1 MALWGWPGRL
11 RPGQAG
17 GPRAPGPGGTGPGS
31 GFSPSPCLPLQEH
44 PLCLLLVHC
53 WPPAP
58 GTPWP
63 AHCPVPAPVHPARGQ
78 GPEEPV
84 GGPGVSSCL
93 RLFIRRAG
101 PEALPRPQ
109 FPAALNVEAPCD
121 LWAGPPGPGSGS
133 SLVLDSEGGRRPQ
146 EVSPSSLLSCQLS
159 LVPDTLGFCRET
171 VASLKGPP
179 PSPVLWGPSWPC
191 GAGIGV

>member
-121 LWAGPPGPGSGS
+121 LWAGPPAQAQDRVSCWT
-133 SLVLDSEGGRRPQ
+133 LREGGDHRRCLRAHFS
-146 EVSPSSLLSCQLS
+146 VANCPSFLTPWGSAER
-159 LVPDTLGFCRET
+159 PW
-171 VASLKGPP
+171 PP
-179 PSPVLWGPSWPC
+179 
-191 GAGIGV
+191 